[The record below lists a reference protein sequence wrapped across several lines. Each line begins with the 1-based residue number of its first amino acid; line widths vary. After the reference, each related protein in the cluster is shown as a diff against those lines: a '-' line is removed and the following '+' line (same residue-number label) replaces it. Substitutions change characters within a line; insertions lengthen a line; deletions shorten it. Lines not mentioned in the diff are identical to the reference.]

1 MKTFNLVFFLV
12 ILHSLVNAQE
22 KLLYGIQLGGILSTK
37 HYVTTL
43 TYPVL
48 KSNDDFKLGYSI
60 NLIAQVRLS
69 WLFSAQIEPGIVNTG
84 SKFKFSNYKY
94 SLTYITMPLNIN
106 LFDTNRIW
114 PFAGTYFSYLIS
126 SKIINGTSSRNIY
139 KATSNADFGLNAG
152 IAWKITDKIRLNAK
166 YFYGILNLNKIP
178 FGVFADDM
186 LFLPWSPTKA
196 YNRGF
201 SVNLIYFFVK

>member
-37 HYVTTL
+37 HYLTTL
-43 TYPVL
+43 TFPVQRF
-48 KSNDDFKLGYSI
+48 NDDYKLGYSL
-60 NLIAQVRLS
+60 NLITQVRLS
-69 WLFSAQIEPGIVNTG
+69 RLFSAQIEPGIINTG
-84 SKFKFSNYKY
+84 SKLKFSNFKY
-94 SLTYITMPLNIN
+94 SLTYITIPLNVN
-106 LFDTNRIW
+106 LFDTKRIW
-114 PFAGTYFSYLIS
+114 PFVGSYFSYLIS
-126 SKIINGTSSRNIY
+126 SRLINGTSSSDYY

-152 IAWKITDKIRLNAK
+152 IACKITEKIRLNAK